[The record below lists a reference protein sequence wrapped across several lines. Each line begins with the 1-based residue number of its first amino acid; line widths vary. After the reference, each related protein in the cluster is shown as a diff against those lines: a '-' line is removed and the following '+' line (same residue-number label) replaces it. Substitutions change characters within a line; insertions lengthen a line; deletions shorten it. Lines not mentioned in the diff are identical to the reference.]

1 MYFKITQYLFIS
13 VNKYFTFFSCTTEIY
28 SWKSKGIKEKSIEN
42 TGASPLPI
50 EKFSGHCLINKL
62 SYSSKVIN
70 LHISFTLNPWSRD
83 LNTDL
88 TYGYCLFGL
97 VKLTKNAGPDKYT

>member
-1 MYFKITQYLFIS
+1 MP
-13 VNKYFTFFSCTTEIY
+13 
-28 SWKSKGIKEKSIEN
+28 EKSIEN

>member
-1 MYFKITQYLFIS
+1 MP
-13 VNKYFTFFSCTTEIY
+13 
-28 SWKSKGIKEKSIEN
+28 EKSIEN

-83 LNTDL
+83 L
-88 TYGYCLFGL
+88 FGL